1 MSRPV
6 TTLAVFF
13 LSFNLFA
20 GMLMSTGVAAT
31 IGLDTRVGGGEAVRD
46 ARQTGQDVETGAP
59 TGETLF
65 GAYNVLSNQLGTIFG
80 IIFPG
85 LRMLYNSGVPAFL
98 VGGPSTVGLLPPLFS
113 TILAIDIIS
122 FFRGWGL

>member
-1 MSRPV
+1 
-6 TTLAVFF
+6 VFF